1 MRYAKIYALLQA
13 RRHEVPEVSIS
24 DHSGWRY
31 PWQSWSYN
39 NRPLWIIV
47 EDPDIDRRIWIS
59 HEFGEFSITVAQ
71 LSLHVDS
78 REYHESYQRR
88 KFKTQRDLLL
98 YLKQLFS
105 TEIINAQE
113 KRAYAG

>member
-13 RRHEVPEVSIS
+13 RKHEVPEVSIS

-59 HEFGEFSITVAQ
+59 HEFREFSIATAQ
-71 LSLHVDS
+71 LSLHIDS
-78 REYHESYQRR
+78 REYHESHQRR
-88 KFKTQRDLLL
+88 RFKTQRDLLACL
-98 YLKQLFS
+98 EQLFS
-105 TEIINAQE
+105 TGKISAQE
-113 KRAYAG
+113 ERAYAG